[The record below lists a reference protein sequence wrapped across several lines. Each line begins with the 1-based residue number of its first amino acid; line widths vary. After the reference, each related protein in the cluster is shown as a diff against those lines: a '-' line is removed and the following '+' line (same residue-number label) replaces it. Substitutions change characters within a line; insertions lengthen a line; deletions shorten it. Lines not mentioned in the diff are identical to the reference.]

1 MDASVCPRLPVT
13 RVAILGLGLMGT
25 SLGIALRRR
34 GLAREVAG
42 YDLAP
47 GVAAR
52 AHGCGAV
59 TEVCGT
65 VEDAVA
71 AADLVVL
78 ATPVLAVP
86 MVMAA
91 CAASLAPAAIVTD
104 VCSTKAEVVRWAEE
118 LLPAPEHFIG
128 GHPMAGRETSGPD
141 AADAELFVGCVW
153 CLAPTHHCDTM
164 ALAWLRELV
173 AALGARPLVL
183 DSVEHDEAVAAIS
196 HLPLIAAAALT
207 LTAVS
212 AACADLARTLAA
224 SGFRDTTRVA
234 SGSPRMGRDILLTNR
249 EPMLACLDAYLA
261 QLHRLRDAIAV
272 GNADTLERALTEV
285 RRVRDAWMAS

>member
-1 MDASVCPRLPVT
+1 MDTSTCPTLPVE

-25 SLGIALRRR
+25 SLGMALRRR
-34 GLAREVAG
+34 GLARAVAG

-47 GVAAR
+47 RVAAR
-52 AHGCGAV
+52 AHACGAV
-59 TEVCGT
+59 TAVCGA

-71 AADLVVL
+71 AADLVVI
-78 ATPVLAVP
+78 ATPVLAVSA
-86 MVMAA
+86 VMAA
-91 CAASLAPAAIVTD
+91 CAASLAPAAVVTD

-141 AADAELFVGCVW
+141 AADAELFAGCVW
-153 CLAPTHHCDTM
+153 CLAPTHRCDTM

-183 DSVEHDEAVAAIS
+183 DAVEHDEAVAAIS
-196 HLPLIAAAALT
+196 HLPLVAAAALT
-207 LTAVS
+207 LTAAS
-212 AACADLARTLAA
+212 DARADLARTLAA

-249 EPMLACLDAYLA
+249 EPVLACLDAYLA
-261 QLHRLRDAIAV
+261 QLHHLRDAIARSD
-272 GNADTLERALTEV
+272 GDALERTLSEA
-285 RRVRDAWMAS
+285 RRIRGEWMKA